1 MDATFLAVVSTI
13 AFAVT
18 VLAMLVLRPAAF
30 AVGLLDHPGGHK
42 THEGVVPIVGG
53 AAMLAG
59 LVVAALLD
67 ASLARHGVLLILVG
81 AALVVVGAI
90 DDRFG
95 LPPLTRLYAHLLAAI
110 TLVFGT
116 GFFVDD
122 LGNLFGT
129 GVVDLSWLGPVFTVV
144 ACVALVNAFNMLDGL
159 DGLAGSCGLVA
170 ATAFAVI
177 SVAVGAPTA
186 AAISAGLAGAIA
198 GFLLFNVPVALNRPL
213 RTFMGDGGSTLL
225 GFGLASLALTL
236 VQTDRADVSPVLV
249 LWIVTIPIFELFAT
263 TGRRLLRGVSPLEP
277 DNGHFHHLLL
287 RAGLPVRAVFV
298 LYFVSSA
305 ATAAFALWAHRQGV
319 PDPLLFMGFGLAF
332 LAWMGFVH
340 NARRF
345 ISALPRLFGRPAT
358 ITAG

>member
-1 MDATFLAVVSTI
+1 MDASLLVVVSTI

-18 VLAMLVLRPAAF
+18 LLAMLALRPAAF
-30 AVGLLDHPGGHK
+30 AVGLLDRPGGHK

-53 AAMLAG
+53 AAMLVG
-59 LVVAALLD
+59 LVVAALLS
-67 ASLARHGVLLILVG
+67 APLARHGVLLVLV
-81 AALVVVGAI
+81 AAAVVVVGAI

-116 GFFVDD
+116 GFVVDD
-122 LGNLFGT
+122 LGNLFGA
-129 GVVDLSWLGPVFTVV
+129 GVVNLSWVAPVFTVV

-170 ATAFAVI
+170 ASTFAVI
-177 SVAVGAPTA
+177 AVAVGAPTA
-186 AAISAGLAGAIA
+186 AAIAAGLAGAIA
-198 GFLLFNVPVALNRPL
+198 GFLLFNVPLALNRPL

-225 GFGLASLALTL
+225 GFSLASLALTL
-236 VQTDRADVSPVLV
+236 VQTDRADVSPVLL
-249 LWIVTIPIFELFAT
+249 LWVVTIPIFELFAT
-263 TGRRLLRGVSPLEP
+263 TGRRLLRGISPLEP

-287 RAGLPVRAVFV
+287 RAGLPVRAVFA

-305 ATAAFALWAHRQGV
+305 ATAAFALWAHQRGV
-319 PDPLLFMGFGLAF
+319 PDTLLFTGFAVAF
-332 LAWMGFVH
+332 VAWMGFVH
-340 NARRF
+340 NARRVV
-345 ISALPRLFGRPAT
+345 ATLPRLFRRPAT